1 MENIFQPFPT
11 FIYQNLIEEKV
22 YTFIKKDINNFI
34 NNNRSEITTI
44 PGWICNTKSTFS
56 KKDINSKL
64 LNINNLKKSIHFH
77 IENYFKV
84 WSFKQ
89 DLDYRIDDI
98 WLNIAKKDEYQEEHN
113 HFDNLFSGVI
123 YIQTPPNSGNFE
135 FINPLTAQAIL
146 MKNSNSFPFARSI
159 KPIESMIMLFP
170 SWMSH
175 RVLPNNSLQ
184 DRISISF
191 NIRAEYIN

>member
-113 HFDNLFSGVI
+113 HFDNLF
-123 YIQTPPNSGNFE
+123 
-135 FINPLTAQAIL
+135 FILNIHRTRNQIL
-146 MKNSNSFPFARSI
+146 I
-159 KPIESMIMLFP
+159 KMFDVCHI
-170 SWMSH
+170 SH
-175 RVLPNNSLQ
+175 
-184 DRISISF
+184 F
-191 NIRAEYIN
+191 NIVYLLF